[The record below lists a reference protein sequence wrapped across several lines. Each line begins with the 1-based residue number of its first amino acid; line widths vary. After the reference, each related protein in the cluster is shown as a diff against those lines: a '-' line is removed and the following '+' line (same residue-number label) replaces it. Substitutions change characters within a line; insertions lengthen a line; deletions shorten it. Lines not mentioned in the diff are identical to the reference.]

1 MTDPQNLTDERHYG
15 VDAQGNKIDLADFD
29 EHGYR
34 PGEVEE
40 ILEQYGPHMKGIEN
54 EEIVKGKIIKI
65 GERDVI
71 IDVGFKSEGII
82 PKDEFKSLDSYKEGD
97 EVEVF
102 VEDRENESG
111 EALFSKSKADF
122 IKVWDEIQEAYK
134 NQTEVDGTIIR
145 RIKGGMVVD
154 VFGVDAFLPGSQIDL
169 RPISDMDNLVGQTLK
184 MRIIKVNSLRRNIV
198 VSRRVI
204 LEDERL
210 KMREEILRDLE
221 KGDVR
226 EGAVKNITDFGA
238 FIDLGGADGLLHI
251 TDMSWGRVNHPSEIV
266 ALGDNIKVKVI
277 DFDDDKKRISL
288 GLKQL
293 YEHPWKDVETK
304 YAVGTRV
311 RGKIV
316 SITDYGA
323 FIELEKGIEGL
334 IHISEMSWTEHI
346 KHPSQVVGL
355 GDIVEAVVLTLD
367 KNNQKLS
374 LGLKQLQPDPWK
386 DIEEE
391 FPIGSVVKGKIKSFA
406 AFGAFV
412 ELKEGVDGLIH
423 ISDMS
428 WTRKVNHPG
437 EILKRN
443 ENVDVKVLG
452 IDRDKRRMS
461 LGIKQLQENPW
472 PGLAEEFPVGKE
484 LEASISRILDRGLI
498 VEVKPDVEGFI
509 PLAQMGREIKKP
521 SEVFTVGE
529 KINAEVIEFDAD
541 DKRIL
546 LSVKEYY
553 KDKDEQEWNAHC
565 EKYPVRDAK
574 PAEKETPADAAS
586 ESDADQVPDAAQQ
599 SAPPAEAATSQQD
612 ESSSD
617 DEDTQQQDE
626 KDTAQE

>member
-1 MTDPQNLTDERHYG
+1 
-15 VDAQGNKIDLADFD
+15 
-29 EHGYR
+29 
-34 PGEVEE
+34 
-40 ILEQYGPHMKGIEN
+40 
-54 EEIVKGKIIKI
+54 
-65 GERDVI
+65 
-71 IDVGFKSEGII
+71 
-82 PKDEFKSLDSYKEGD
+82 
-97 EVEVF
+97 
-102 VEDRENESG
+102 
-111 EALFSKSKADF
+111 
-122 IKVWDEIQEAYK
+122 
-134 NQTEVDGTIIR
+134 
-145 RIKGGMVVD
+145 
-154 VFGVDAFLPGSQIDL
+154 
-169 RPISDMDNLVGQTLK
+169 
-184 MRIIKVNSLRRNIV
+184 
-198 VSRRVI
+198 
-204 LEDERL
+204 
-210 KMREEILRDLE
+210 
-221 KGDVR
+221 
-226 EGAVKNITDFGA
+226 
-238 FIDLGGADGLLHI
+238 
-251 TDMSWGRVNHPSEIV
+251 
-266 ALGDNIKVKVI
+266 
-277 DFDDDKKRISL
+277 
-288 GLKQL
+288 
-293 YEHPWKDVETK
+293 
-304 YAVGTRV
+304 
-311 RGKIV
+311 
-316 SITDYGA
+316 
-323 FIELEKGIEGL
+323 
-334 IHISEMSWTEHI
+334 
-346 KHPSQVVGL
+346 VGL

-574 PAEKETPADAAS
+574 PAEKQTPADAGS
-586 ESDADQVPDAAQQ
+586 ESDADQAPDAAQQ
-599 SAPPAEAATSQQD
+599 SAPPAEAATSQQA
-612 ESSSD
+612 EPSSD
-617 DEDTQQQDE
+617 DEDAQQQDE
-626 KDTAQE
+626 KDTTQQ